1 MVDRDAFAG
10 LPAELHADV
19 LSRLSPA
26 DIARY
31 RVAAS
36 ASKPTAAHSDD
47 IAELAAR
54 QALLAFA
61 ERTYTD
67 FVKGAR
73 EVWTDGTEYSADAND
88 MRRLVEEPRGRLVEV
103 PRFGGPPLEG
113 RREWPEIVQVLACD
127 PDSFEPLDLTEGVY
141 ERYGMT
147 YDDGEWDKGRLMT
160 MTYDDG
166 EWDGAP
172 RRGIGRRDANVAPL
186 PGETWLGCWAATCA
200 FVAAGTNAALGACRT
215 DHPLAPS
222 PEKGYPSLVA
232 PICLQRR
239 RRQLLWLM
247 FGGAD
252 ARDVDERAQ
261 IGIGVVCVYAT
272 LNYVRYLS
280 SLGACTRGF
289 EAARPRA
296 IATAERLASI
306 GRWELAA
313 ALIRAAVPEMEFDP
327 PNAPRAV
334 QEIAQEDSEMLAV
347 SARAS
352 SRCWCH
358 LRLLDSSF
366 PHTKSEDPSVVRHV
380 ESNIAVSDWF
390 IDRVYAGTV
399 VNQDNLQDIESIS
412 LSVILTSQAIR
423 EMYTVVC
430 KDGERGLSLEE
441 AVTRDLARTAGGLSV
456 QGNYPSAL
464 ARLAAAMQ
472 ARARALGIM
481 AQHLGLDAF
490 KYYTECCLGPPLFIW
505 PHECER
511 EPTMYKVKSRHQRMA
526 HIAKACAEM
535 PRFPDSEFFLFDDS
549 NHTLMKKEV
558 DPNVYFAVEDLDDGC
573 SGGRCPITKDTLKRI
588 SITDGWYHAA
598 GLGIGFTMAQYNIMM
613 ADGWDHEDHI
623 RVRFREAALAAR
635 TAVDIWR
642 AMDDKRR
649 MYTAIAVYGEVSYC
663 HASALLGG
671 LRPSG
676 IRVQGVL
683 RPYWKV
689 FADMPGHQA
698 SDALD
703 NYVNGVYGLLAVA
716 KWSMEMSI
724 AGLRTFGADAALD
737 IATVQ
742 KDLGKVLSHVWEVF
756 ALAMR
761 VQDWLMQQHLIEEPV
776 DHVSSF
782 LDLMRRWLGVFRVDD
797 LDGIGELRDS
807 ATRHYGEA
815 RSIIES
821 HQGEVHPWTR
831 NIRRLANPGSEAPA
845 SGLGT
850 ICDEM
855 LYLENAER
863 MELFGWKTNVRKRHG
878 D

>member
-1 MVDRDAFAG
+1 MDRDAFAG

-19 LSRLSPA
+19 LSRLEPA

-36 ASKPTAAHSDD
+36 ASTQTAAHSAD

-67 FVKGAR
+67 FVKGGR

-88 MRRLVEEPRGRLVEV
+88 MCRLVEEPLGPGTLH
-103 PRFGGPPLEG
+103 GGLLDG

-127 PDSFEPLDLTEGVY
+127 PDSLEPLDLTEGVY
-141 ERYGMT
+141 ESEAGSETRVM
-147 YDDGEWDKGRLMT
+147 

-172 RRGIGRRDANVAPL
+172 RRGIGRRDANIAPL

-200 FVAAGTNAALGACRT
+200 FVAAGTNATLGACRL
-215 DHPLAPS
+215 DRFMNRFKMLAPL
-222 PEKGYPSLVA
+222 PEKGYPGLVA

-272 LNYVRYLS
+272 LNYVRYLR
-280 SLGACTRGF
+280 SLGSRTRGF
-289 EAARPRA
+289 EAARARA
-296 IATAERLASI
+296 IATAERLASL
-306 GRWELAA
+306 GRWELAV
-313 ALIRAAVPEMEFDP
+313 ALTRAAVPEMESDP
-327 PNAPRAV
+327 PNSPRAV
-334 QEIAQEDSEMLAV
+334 EGINRISSRWRWVGMGTENT
-347 SARAS
+347 AS
-352 SRCWCH
+352 SRAWCD
-358 LRLLDSSF
+358 LCLLDSSF
-366 PHTKSEDPSVVRHV
+366 THTKSEDPSVVRHV
-380 ESNIAVSDWF
+380 ESNIAVSNWF
-390 IDRVYAGTV
+390 IDQVYAGTV
-399 VNQDNLQDIESIS
+399 VRPNNLHDIERLS
-412 LSVILTSQAIR
+412 LSVILTSQAIC

-430 KDGERGLSLEE
+430 KDGEQGLSLEE

-481 AQHLGLDAF
+481 AQHLGLDAMSVGDA
-490 KYYTECCLGPPLFIW
+490 CCLGPPLFIW
-505 PHECER
+505 PHEYACE
-511 EPTMYKVKSRHQRMA
+511 PAMYKVKNRRQRMA
-526 HIAKACAEM
+526 HVAKACAEM

-558 DPNVYFAVEDLDDGC
+558 DPNIYFAVEDVHDLVSY
-573 SGGRCPITKDTLKRI
+573 SGGWCPITKDNLKLLNR
-588 SITDGWYHAA
+588 TDGWCDNRE
-598 GLGIGFTMAQYNIMM
+598 GLG
-613 ADGWDHEDHI
+613 WDREDHI
-623 RVRFREAALAAR
+623 RARFREAALAAR

-671 LRPSG
+671 LRSTM
-676 IRVQGVL
+676 
-683 RPYWKV
+683 
-689 FADMPGHQA
+689 FADMPDGHQV
-698 SDALD
+698 SDAFND
-703 NYVNGVYGLLAVA
+703 YVNGVFGLLAVA

-742 KDLGKVLSHVWEVF
+742 KDLGKVLSNVTEVMT
-756 ALAMR
+756 LAMR
-761 VQDWLMQQHLIEEPV
+761 VRAWLMQHDRIEEPV
-776 DHVSSF
+776 DHLSAMEG
-782 LDLMRRWLGVFRVDD
+782 LIRGWLGVFRVDH
-797 LDGIGELRDS
+797 LDGIGELRES
-807 ATRHYGEA
+807 ARRHYGEA

-821 HQGEVHPWTR
+821 HLGKVHPWTR
-831 NIRRLANPGSEAPA
+831 NIIRLADPGSPA
-845 SGLGT
+845 GFSDLDGDGLGT
-850 ICDEM
+850 VRDEM
-855 LYLENAER
+855 FYLDDDEAI
-863 MELFGWKTNVRKRHG
+863 ELFGWKVDVRESHG
-878 D
+878 AKIRSAY